1 MDVANAARVS
11 THMLS
16 AHQNAARG
24 LMTTLPPVS
33 CGSPIES
40 GVISHLL
47 LMIIRRCRRGQKG
60 ASRRCFE
67 RYYQVRGRGQHHW
80 PGSGGAG
87 AVTALRAAPGL
98 SGGLGASRGTDVLLE
113 PAAERPGGPQEAGH
127 PVTGGR
133 GLQPGLDR
141 PLLPGD
147 DPLVAE
153 QADPRVV
160 GGIAARR
167 ALQDVTPGD
176 ADSLVPGG
184 GDGILELAAGPVAGP
199 PPPVPVELV
208 GRHAVHAV
216 AGRQALEGE
225 LDVPAA
231 DQRAD
236 VRLVGRL
243 VFAEP
248 DVAVWPEDLRLAE
261 LRCQLLH

>member
-127 PVTGGR
+127 PVTSGR

-153 QADPRVV
+153 QPDPRMV

-167 ALQDVTPGD
+167 GLQHVPPGD
-176 ADSLVPGG
+176 TDLVLFDG
-184 GDGILELAAGPVAGP
+184 GDGVLKLTAGAVAGHRLA
-199 PPPVPVELV
+199 VTVELV
-208 GRHAVHAV
+208 GGHAVHAV
-216 AGRQALEGE
+216 AGRQALRGE

-236 VRLVGRL
+236 VRLVGCL
-243 VFAEP
+243 VLAEP
-248 DVAVWPEDLRLAE
+248 DVAVRPE
-261 LRCQLLH
+261 